1 MIWIN
6 ISAHGKAYCFL
17 IDQDEEVMRF
27 VRFAL
32 LGGISG
38 LALAWGV
45 AVTSP
50 WWFAPKEDRVV
61 DVSDPDLIA
70 RGDYLARAGDCVAC
84 HTAPGGAP
92 FAGGLGLQTP
102 MGTIYATNITPDP
115 ETGIG
120 SYDYGDFERAVRKGV
135 RPDGVHLYPAMP
147 FASYRIVSD
156 EDVQALY
163 AYFMS
168 SVAPV
173 RKENQPATIPW
184 PASMRWP
191 LGWWQLLFAQPRE
204 FEIAEGTDPQIARG
218 AYLVEGLAHCG
229 ACHTPR
235 GLGYQEKALKSDA
248 VGRFLS
254 GSVLEG
260 WYAKNL
266 RNEDTGLVSWTED
279 ELVAFLKTGRN
290 ARTAAFGSMT
300 DVVQHSLHYL
310 TDADLT
316 AIARYLKSLPPR
328 PGRETWQP
336 QPDETTEALR
346 AGDFSA
352 PGAIAYVEHCAQCH
366 RLDGMGAAEIYPAL
380 KGNSMVFADDPS
392 SLIQVTMAGGRMPET
407 PAHQMTFAMPG
418 FAHLSDEDL
427 AEVISFIRNSWGNHA
442 SAVTGRH
449 IARMRR
455 ELAHKPVHYAPE
467 AKQ

>member
-1 MIWIN
+1 
-6 ISAHGKAYCFL
+6 
-17 IDQDEEVMRF
+17 MRI
-27 VRFAL
+27 VRLAL

-45 AVTSP
+45 AASSP
-50 WWFAPKEDRVV
+50 GWFALKEDRVV
-61 DVSDPDLIA
+61 DIHDPVLIA
-70 RGDYLARAGDCVAC
+70 RGDYLAKAGDCVAC
-84 HTAPGGAP
+84 HSAPGGAP

-102 MGTIYATNITPDP
+102 VGTIYATNITPDP

-120 SYDYGDFERAVRKGV
+120 RYDYGDFERAVRQGV

-156 EDVQALY
+156 DDVEALY

-173 RKENQPATIPW
+173 RKENQPTTIPW

-191 LGWWQLLFAQPRE
+191 LGWWQLFFSQPSE
-204 FEIAEGTDPQIARG
+204 FQVSAGTDPELTRG

-235 GLGYQEKALKSDA
+235 GLAYQEKAMKNDA
-248 VGRFLS
+248 AGQFLS

-266 RNEDTGLVSWTED
+266 RSEDTGLSTWSEK
-279 ELVAFLKTGRN
+279 ELIAFLKTGRN
-290 ARTAAFGSMT
+290 ERTAAFGSMS
-300 DVVQHSLHYL
+300 DVVEHSLQYL
-310 TDADLT
+310 TDADVT

-328 PGRETWQP
+328 QGRETWQP
-336 QPDETTEALR
+336 KEDLTTAALR
-346 AGDFSA
+346 AGDFSS
-352 PGAIAYVEHCAQCH
+352 PGAITYVEHCTQCH
-366 RLDGMGAAEIYPAL
+366 RSDGMGAPGIYPAL

-392 SLIQVTMAGGRMPET
+392 SLIQVTLAGGRMPST
-407 PAHQMTFAMPG
+407 PAHDMAFAMPG
-418 FAHLSDEDL
+418 FSHLSDEDIAGL
-427 AEVISFIRNSWGNHA
+427 INFIRNSWGNHA
-442 SAVTGRH
+442 STVNEGE
-449 IARMRR
+449 IARMRH
-455 ELAHKPVHYAPE
+455 EIAKKPTHYVPE
-467 AKQ
+467 AGK